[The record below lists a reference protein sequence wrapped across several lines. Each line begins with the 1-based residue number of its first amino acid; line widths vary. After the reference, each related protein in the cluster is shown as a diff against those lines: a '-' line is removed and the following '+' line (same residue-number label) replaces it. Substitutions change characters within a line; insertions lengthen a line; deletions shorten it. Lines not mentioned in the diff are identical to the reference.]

1 MAFPNGTGV
10 RLHVKMVPYRDAA
23 ARPYLDPAWR
33 DHLAALTADGYY
45 VDVIEPGI
53 AVTAGRPRPGV
64 RRRVDVDCVR
74 RSTPDPALACRGAP
88 RGHASRRVPSHRTT
102 ERDRDPRGSIALT
115 RGECTRR
122 ARYRS
127 FRADVD
133 VSVGARRG
141 ARVLAGSVKE
151 RCEHHRGFRW
161 RIGHS

>member
-127 FRADVD
+127 FSSGR
-133 VSVGARRG
+133 
-141 ARVLAGSVKE
+141 
-151 RCEHHRGFRW
+151 
-161 RIGHS
+161 